1 MYINNRHLQ
10 ILKLIKNNNNLTSKE
25 IGDLFS
31 MSAQHTKLYLEDIYS
46 KLYNSEASDIKSTT
60 LIEKISSS
68 KNSRNKLKKTQEFSK
83 NEKIFYLLFRL
94 IKDKY
99 INLSKISDEL
109 GITKRNLNY
118 YLTEISIIMKNYN
131 LKFKATNKGL
141 QLIGTN
147 FSFKHLTYL
156 LTFKFCIEKEFLPTK
171 IRNEVISFLKIDN
184 FCLLKK
190 DIYSFMSLIS
200 SEYTTHKTSSI
211 FSFYFAFR
219 VRDNEVK
226 IGDMSE
232 EFIYRH
238 KPAHFEDEFFKK
250 IVYFFKNSSFKYLNT
265 NSISELITIIDTIY
279 YSHRKF
285 QKQELNKSVQLRPIF
300 AKYLGDQI
308 YKNNSFF
315 TIINPW
321 VYYTALRA
329 RFSIE
334 DSAFLKLNLEHIYN
348 SNVLSLTKE
357 INSII
362 PNFTIFETLS
372 VWYQLSE
379 FEDNSIKNIFIF
391 RDLNINIVPIIVN
404 EIYKKHNIK
413 ISEYIN
419 VRSLRKY
426 LKENSVDN
434 IITVENIKLYDSSLN
449 VKNIF
454 FPIPNY
460 KKINP

>member
-46 KLYNSEASDIKSTT
+46 ELYNSEASDIKSTT

-94 IKDKY
+94 ITDKY

-118 YLTEISIIMKNYN
+118 YLTEISSVMKYYN
-131 LKFKATNKGL
+131 LKFKTTNKGL
-141 QLIGTN
+141 QLIGTI
-147 FSFKHLTYL
+147 FSFKRLTYL
-156 LTFKFCIEKEFLPTK
+156 LSLKFCIEREFLPIK
-171 IRNEVISFLKIDN
+171 IRNEITAFLKIDD
-184 FCLLKK
+184 FYIVKK
-190 DIYSFMSLIS
+190 DIYSFISLIC
-200 SEYTTHKTSSI
+200 SEYTTHKMASI
-211 FSFYFAFR
+211 FSFYFAFKA
-219 VRDNEVK
+219 NENELK
-226 IGDMSE
+226 IADLNE
-232 EFIYRH
+232 QNFYRY
-238 KPAHFEDEFFKK
+238 KPAHFENDFFKAIITLLK
-250 IVYFFKNSSFKYLNT
+250 NTSFKNLCV
-265 NSISELITIIDTIY
+265 NSIPELITIVDTIY

-285 QKQELNKSVQLRPIF
+285 EKEELRKSAQLRPIF
-300 AKYLGDQI
+300 AKYLGDHV
-308 YKNNSFF
+308 YKNNNFY
-315 TIINPW
+315 TILNPW
-321 VYYTALRA
+321 IYYTNLRS
-329 RFSIE
+329 RFNIE
-334 DSAFLKLNLEHIYN
+334 DSAFLRLNLQHIHN
-348 SNVLSLTKE
+348 SNVLTLTKE

-379 FEDNSIKNIFIF
+379 FEDNSVKNIFIF

-413 ISEYIN
+413 ISDFIN
-419 VRSLRKY
+419 IRFLNKY
-426 LKENSVDN
+426 LKENVVDT
-434 IITVENIKLYDSSLN
+434 IITVENIKLYDSKLN
-449 VKNIF
+449 VKNLF

-460 KKINP
+460 KKINS